1 MRQQQMNPSTDIN
14 KLTNENVAVFWYTEK
29 KKAHGTGEPML
40 RLTLFFILLAAP
52 GVWAKG
58 TDNQLAAQLHTFLE
72 GAGIN
77 DPAIHDSFW
86 ADELVY
92 TSSNGTRFGKAALM
106 KGVNETGKLAPQAV
120 TTHYRAEDIDIRL
133 VEQIALLNFTLVA
146 ETADNKITGNYLNSG
161 VFVWRDN
168 RWQAINWQATIKPLD
183 Q

>member
-1 MRQQQMNPSTDIN
+1 MR
-14 KLTNENVAVFWYTEK
+14 KLT
-29 KKAHGTGEPML
+29 
-40 RLTLFFILLAAP
+40 FFIILLTAP
-52 GVWAKG
+52 VVWAKG
-58 TDNQLAAQLHTFLE
+58 SYTQLTAQLHTFLE

-77 DPAIHDSFW
+77 DPAIHHAFW

-92 TSSNGTRFGKAALM
+92 TSSNGTRFGKSELM
-106 KGVNETGKLAPQAV
+106 KGVNETGKLAPQTV
-120 TTHYRAEDIDIRL
+120 TTRYRAEDIDIRL

-146 ETADNKITGNYLNSG
+146 ETSENKITGKYLNSG